1 MKKITP
7 TYYPHWGQYAYS
19 CTRDGGFVPRVV
31 KRLRRRGFT
40 VREIEKLGQLY
51 FAPTDEVRC
60 HQDELGV
67 FRNARRYR
75 LHRLSRRQMKYDRKN
90 PLFELVLRSGMFY
103 VFLDDDNG
111 MMGFLSPR
119 SYGRLGVIRL

>member
-1 MKKITP
+1 MKRLLP
-7 TYYPHWGQYAYS
+7 TYYPHGGRYAYC
-19 CTRDGGFVPRVV
+19 CTREGGFFPRVV

-40 VREIEKLGQLY
+40 KREIEKLSELY
-51 FAPTDEVRC
+51 FACSDEVRR

-67 FRNARRYR
+67 FRNVRSCR

-103 VFLDDDNG
+103 VFLDDDG
-111 MMGFLSPR
+111 RVMGFLSPR
-119 SYGRLGVIRL
+119 VYGQRGIIRL